1 MSYRADIAIIGAG
14 VVGLGIAAQ
23 VASEDRAVYVLE
35 KNETFGQEIS
45 SRHSGVIHAGIYYPE
60 GSLKAKMC
68 VAGNHILY
76 ELCERYGIGHRRL
89 GKLIVATSDEETGEL
104 QTLLE
109 RGQRNGAE
117 GLRML
122 SEPEM
127 KKVEPNV
134 KGVAAIL
141 SPSTGVID
149 SHALMKYFIA
159 RARDGG
165 VQIAYQTKVAGIEKV
180 ADEYKVT
187 VEDSTG
193 NFSFMTSVL
202 INCAGLH
209 CDRVAELAGID
220 IAKAGYK
227 LHYCKGEYFSVGGG
241 KNTLVQRLI
250 FPVPPPELTGV
261 GIHVTFDL
269 EGRMRLGPSI
279 HYVDR
284 IDYAVDN
291 QHKQLFYT
299 SVKRFLPFI
308 EYDDLEPEMAGIRPK
323 LQEPGGDFKDFV
335 IRDESDKGLPGFI
348 NLIGIES
355 PGLTAAP
362 AVAEYVASLVGELL
376 ITKRRVGGNHG
387 PEDKKRAA

>member
-1 MSYRADIAIIGAG
+1 MSYRGDIAVIGAG
-14 VVGLGIAAQ
+14 VVGLAIAAQ
-23 VASEDRAVYVLE
+23 VAREHREVYVLE

-45 SRHSGVIHAGIYYPE
+45 SRHSGVIHSGIYYPE

-89 GKLIVATSDEETGEL
+89 GKLIVATSDEEIGEL
-104 QTLLE
+104 QILLE
-109 RGQRNGAE
+109 RGLRNGAE
-117 GLRML
+117 GLRIL
-122 SEPEM
+122 SKREIKEL
-127 KKVEPNV
+127 EPNV
-134 KGVAAIL
+134 EGVAAIL
-141 SPSTGVID
+141 SPATGVID

-159 RARDGG
+159 KAMDGG
-165 VQIAYQTKVAGIEKV
+165 VQIAYHTKVVGIEKV
-180 ADEYKVT
+180 ADGYKVT
-187 VEDSTG
+187 VEDGTG
-193 NFSFMTSVL
+193 RFSFITRIV

-209 CDRVAELAGID
+209 CDKVAELAGID
-220 IAKAGYK
+220 IAKAGYQ
-227 LHYCKGEYFSVGGG
+227 LHYCKGEYFSVGSG
-241 KNTLVQRLI
+241 KNTLVKRLI
-250 FPVPPPELTGV
+250 FPVPPPKLTGV

-279 HYVDR
+279 HYVDS

-291 QHKQLFYT
+291 QHKQFFYD
-299 SVKRFLPFI
+299 SVRRFLPFI

-323 LQEPGGDFKDFV
+323 LQEPGGDIKDFV

-348 NLIGIES
+348 DLIGIES

-376 ITKRRVGGNHG
+376 R
-387 PEDKKRAA
+387 E